1 MENDLLIL
9 IHTIASLA
17 DVFKKLAADM
27 LPGVQL
33 MHIVDEPLL
42 EYERRGEQV
51 TVEVSARLASHVALA
66 EKVGAD
72 IALVTCSSISPNVDD
87 VRPKAH
93 IPVLKIDEPMIAR
106 AVETGAKIGVVATAA
121 STLKPTRHLLDAQ
134 AEIAG
139 KPIQIE
145 TVLVDGALPAL
156 LAGDGAKH
164 DRMVKEATL
173 ELADRVDVVVLA
185 QASMARVL
193 EVIPEDER
201 KVPLLSSPHLALE
214 QVRRVLSETQGGV
227 Q

>member
-1 MENDLLIL
+1 MENNLLVL

-17 DVFKKLAADM
+17 DVFKKLAADI
-27 LPGVQL
+27 LPDVQL
-33 MHIVDEPLL
+33 MHVVDEPLL
-42 EYERRGEQV
+42 AYESRGEQV
-51 TVEVSARLASHVALA
+51 TAEVSARLASHVALA
-66 EKVGAD
+66 EKIGAN

-93 IPVLKIDEPMIAR
+93 IPVLKIDEAMISR

-121 STLKPTRHLLDAQ
+121 STLKPTSQLLKAQ
-134 AEIAG
+134 AELLG

-156 LAGDGAKH
+156 LAGDSAKH
-164 DRMVKEATL
+164 DRMVKQAAL
-173 ELADRVDVVVLA
+173 NLADRVEVVVLA

-193 EVIPEDER
+193 EVIPEDQR

-214 QVRRVLSETQGGV
+214 RVGIVLAEGQ
-227 Q
+227 